1 MVDLRKKK
9 IVRFRIAY
17 IGDVDKDTLYQQAQ
31 EYFKD
36 KNSQDENFEVIF
48 EDISDMSSEQIEA
61 NTYHMV
67 VFDRNI
73 LDSDDKVDVLKN
85 LKNSKNDISDLNF
98 FPYAREEIT
107 KEQIEA
113 TSEELKEKLGLD
125 SNFRTIPV
133 NISDSRDVQGFL
145 DAMYISGSQYR
156 DVADEVVKEAEGIRG
171 LLDSLI
177 LEALRE
183 KDEIAGKQYVTYD
196 HVTSVGK
203 MTERFARFMGFDEE
217 KVESMKHVAIE
228 HDTGKIV
235 IPSDILHA
243 GITLGNEVAQM
254 NPHDELGSNILRK
267 NDVLN
272 QDERLGVSGH
282 HGKAHE
288 DNDYSNIIT
297 LIDSFDA
304 MTSQRGYNSPKNII
318 DALEDVMKSSSPNIR
333 GFTQFRDKNVS
344 EKFIL
349 YNIIELGKM
358 GYDVRAMFESILQEK
373 EANNQKAQESN
384 NKDRKFAAKAS
395 LDAVHEII
403 DLCEKYKSEIVIEN
417 PPTQEVSSLG
427 YTLDEN
433 GRLNYVDKTLKHDSN
448 IRLNSEFE
456 FQVKNYFFKDRDN
469 NANYSKY
476 QNDLKNIKD
485 INELIE
491 FYLKVE
497 GVSSKE
503 ESSLW
508 AKANSISKASDERGQ
523 KLVNI
528 GREASKENQEVINEQ
543 EDRKIAL
550 GPQVREAAKE
560 DEEFNKTNMVFI
572 NRAIIESLLVHNQE
586 KNNENNGLEK

>member
-1 MVDLRKKK
+1 MINLSKKK
-9 IVRFRIAY
+9 IIKYRIAY
-17 IGDVDKDTLYQQAQ
+17 IGDVDKDALYQQAQ
-31 EYFKD
+31 EYFKG

-48 EDISDMSSEQIEA
+48 EDISGMSSEQIQA
-61 NTYHMV
+61 STYHMV

-73 LDSDDKVDVLKN
+73 LDVDKKVDVLKS
-85 LKNSKNDISDLNF
+85 LKDSKSNISDLNF

-107 KEQIEA
+107 EEQIKA
-113 TSEELKEKLGLD
+113 TNEKLKDKLELN
-125 SNFRTIPV
+125 SSFRAVPV

-145 DAMYISGSQYR
+145 DSMYISGSQYR
-156 DVADEVVKEAEGIRG
+156 DIADEVVKEAEGIRG

-177 LEALRE
+177 LEALKR

-203 MTERFARFMGFDEE
+203 MTEQFARFMGFDEE
-217 KVESMKHVAIE
+217 KIESMKHVAIE
-228 HDTGKIV
+228 HDTGKIA

-254 NPHDELGSNILRK
+254 NPHDELGSNVLR
-267 NDVLN
+267 NNNVLN

-282 HGKAHE
+282 HGKARE

-297 LIDSFDA
+297 VIDSFDA

-318 DALEDVMKSSSPNIR
+318 DALEDVMRSSSPNFR

-344 EKFIL
+344 EQFIL

-373 EANNQKAQESN
+373 EATNKKAQDSN
-384 NKDRKFAAKAS
+384 DKEWKFVAKAS
-395 LDAVHEII
+395 LKAVNDII
-403 DLCEKYKSEIVIEN
+403 NLCEKYKAEIVIEN

-433 GRLNYVDKTLKHDSN
+433 GRLNYVDKTLKHDFS

-456 FQVKNYFFKDRDN
+456 FQVKNYFFKDKDEN
-469 NANYSKY
+469 EIYSRY
-476 QNDLKNIKD
+476 KNELQKIRD

-497 GVSSKE
+497 GVSSIE
-503 ESSLW
+503 DSSLW
-508 AKANSISKASDERGQ
+508 KKANNRSKESDERGQ

-528 GREASKENQEVINEQ
+528 GREASKENQELI
-543 EDRKIAL
+543 DL
-550 GPQVREAAKE
+550 GPQTKEAAQEDNKYNEQSVKQNVDKIVGDLSLVSSRESSKE
-560 DEEFNKTNMVFI
+560 DNM
-572 NRAIIESLLVHNQE
+572 RR
-586 KNNENNGLEK
+586 